1 MILRGLADS
10 FPPGPGLFGDAEPG
24 TARDFL
30 LIGES
35 CSEEVS
41 QTEFPRAYTRCGMDS
56 EFTSCYDCIDWGF
69 EIVLSRFCLFS
80 DNGFLNITL
89 WNG

>member
-1 MILRGLADS
+1 MILSGFADF
-10 FPPGPGLFGDAEPG
+10 FPPGHDYFGDAEPG

-30 LIGES
+30 LTGEF

-41 QTEFPRAYTRCGMDS
+41 QTEFPRAYTRYGMDS